1 MYGPFATPHTVAH
14 QASLSVGFP
23 RQEYC
28 SGLPFPSPG
37 DLPDPSIK
45 PASPALAGKFFTTE
59 PSGNYTYLFFISTI
73 NVYFLLI
80 QSSMWMWLPCSP
92 SGSQDSS
99 FLQLYPIY
107 FLRGISSADICIKRE
122 GCRWG
127 DLNGLGWKVVCIL
140 SIHIL
145 LIRAQLRGHT

>member
-1 MYGPFATPHTVAH
+1 MYSPFATPGNVAH
-14 QASLSVGFP
+14 QSSLSMGFP

-28 SGLPFPSPG
+28 SGFPFPSPG
-37 DLPDPSIK
+37 DLPDQSIK

-73 NVYFLLI
+73 KVYLLLT
-80 QSSMWMWLPCSP
+80 QNSMWMWLPCSR

-107 FLRGISSADICIKRE
+107 FLRGISSASIFIKRE

-127 DLNGLGWKVVCIL
+127 DLNGSGWKVMCIL

-145 LIRAQLRGHT
+145 LTRAQLHGHT